1 MRFVLMLMILFC
13 AMTARADDS
22 VLVDDFEEG
31 LDPAWEEK
39 VFEGKT
45 SYSVVREDSGR
56 ILCAKSEGSAS
67 GLILEKEIDLGKT
80 PILAWRW
87 RVDGVLE
94 KGDARTRVG
103 DDYAARVYVIFPHWV
118 FWKTRS
124 INYIWANKLPKGK
137 MIPNSFTSN
146 AMMIAV
152 RSGPRKVGQWIEES
166 RNVRED
172 FKKVFG
178 EDSPP
183 VGAVAIMTD
192 ADNTGG
198 SVSACYD
205 NIRFISDP
213 AP

>member
-1 MRFVLMLMILFC
+1 MRFLLMLMILFC
-13 AMTARADDS
+13 AMTARGGDS

-45 SYSVVREDSGR
+45 SYSVEREDSGQ
-56 ILCAKSEGSAS
+56 ILCAKSEGAAS
-67 GLILEKEIDLGKT
+67 GLILEKEIDLDET

-87 RVDGVLE
+87 RVDNILE
-94 KGDARTRVG
+94 TGDARTRAG
-103 DDYAARVYVIFPHWV
+103 DDYAARVYVVFPHWA

-124 INYIWANKLPKGK
+124 INYIWANKLPEGE

-152 RSGPRKVGQWIEES
+152 RSGPSKVGEWVEE
-166 RNVRED
+166 RRDVHED
-172 FKKVFG
+172 FRKAFG
-178 EDSPP
+178 EGPPP

-192 ADNTGG
+192 TDNTGG
-198 SVSACYD
+198 AVSACYD

>member
-1 MRFVLMLMILFC
+1 MRFLLVLMVLFC
-13 AMTARADDS
+13 AVTTRAGDS
-22 VLVDDFEEG
+22 VLIDDFEEG

-45 SYSVVREDSGR
+45 SYSVVGEDSGQV
-56 ILCAKSEGSAS
+56 LCAKSEGAAS
-67 GLILEKEIDLGKT
+67 GLILKKEIDLDET

-87 RVDGVLE
+87 RVDSVLE
-94 KGDARTRVG
+94 KGDARTRAG
-103 DDYAARVYVIFPHWV
+103 DDYAARVYVIFPHWA

-124 INYIWANKLPKGK
+124 INYIWANKLPEGE

-152 RSGPRKVGQWIEES
+152 RSGPSKVGEWVEE
-166 RNVRED
+166 RRDVHED
-172 FKKVFG
+172 FRKAFG
-178 EDSPP
+178 EAPPP